1 MSKVKVVPVS
11 KDDSVLFNTRIF
23 EDVYI
28 NKFYPT
34 VINTFKWR
42 NLPPGV
48 ESRNIEKYLCLC
60 GACLFTPG
68 KTKGSFYALPAA
80 VQGDLNVYFEPQK
93 FQLYG
98 YEFFKRV
105 TNGNDAVIIRNNY
118 TYTPSFPIIQF
129 YAKTIAEI
137 DESIK
142 HEIMMERSQYL
153 MSVPDEES
161 SLSIKNIIAKKMAG
175 EPAVYV
181 DPSIIDNIKI
191 MPFPQTNN
199 IEILT
204 NVRRLYLSEFYEMW
218 NVPYIS
224 FEKNERLNTDETSL
238 VGNTERNSYLDS
250 MIESRELARKQ
261 INTLFDLDIYFDI
274 DYKEKKDGELYG
286 DTEGST
292 GGDGERG
299 D

>member
-1 MSKVKVVPVS
+1 MSKVKVVPIS

-105 TNGNDAVIIRNNY
+105 TNGDDAVIIRNNY

-224 FEKNERLNTDETSL
+224 FEKNERLNTDETNL
-238 VGNTERNSYLDS
+238 IGNTERNSYLDS

-274 DYKEKKDGELYG
+274 DYKEKQDGELYR
-286 DTEGST
+286 DTEGSA

>member
-1 MSKVKVVPVS
+1 MSKVKVVPIS

-80 VQGDLNVYFEPQK
+80 VQGELNVYFEPQK

-105 TNGNDAVIIRNNY
+105 TNGDDAVIIRNNY

-153 MSVPDEES
+153 MSVPDEEC

-224 FEKNERLNTDETSL
+224 FEKNERLNTDETNL
-238 VGNTERNSYLDS
+238 IGNTERNSYLDS

-286 DTEGST
+286 DTEGSA